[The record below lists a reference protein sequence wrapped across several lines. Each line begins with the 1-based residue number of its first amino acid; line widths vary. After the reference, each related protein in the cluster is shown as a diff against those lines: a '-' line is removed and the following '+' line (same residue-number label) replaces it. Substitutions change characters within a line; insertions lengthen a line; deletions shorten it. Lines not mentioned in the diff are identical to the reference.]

1 MKKSIVFL
9 CQRVPY
15 PPDRGDRI
23 TTWNFLVHLS
33 EHYNVHIFCLTSDKK
48 EQEKE
53 EILKKYCASVHI
65 QYKSIWRS
73 CWDAILALFCFIP
86 LTNAYYFSSSIQKK
100 IQALIDSQ
108 KIDLVYAYSS
118 NMFPHVYKKNP
129 KTPIVYHYGDVDS
142 EKFRK
147 MAKCG
152 KLFLRPVY
160 WLEFHRLRKW
170 ELECS
175 QAASAS
181 VFATEQEGK
190 LFQSLGGQGK
200 IVAIPN
206 GVDIDY
212 FKRQDESIPMENAFI
227 FTGVMNYFPNV
238 DTILCFYHEV
248 YPLIKNIMP
257 EIRFYIVGS
266 RPAPEI
272 VAIGQQDPSCIVT
285 GYVPDVRPYMCKAK
299 LFVAPMKVAQGMQ
312 NKILEAMSMSVPVI
326 TYSQIAQPLGLDE
339 NDGVVKVNDPLEMS
353 RAIERL
359 MHNEEERARLARSAR
374 KSVVEKYHWK
384 PQLQKL
390 TNLVEEITAAKPV

>member
-1 MKKSIVFL
+1 
-9 CQRVPY
+9 
-15 PPDRGDRI
+15 
-23 TTWNFLVHLS
+23 
-33 EHYNVHIFCLTSDKK
+33 
-48 EQEKE
+48 
-53 EILKKYCASVHI
+53 
-65 QYKSIWRS
+65 
-73 CWDAILALFCFIP
+73 
-86 LTNAYYFSSSIQKK
+86 
-100 IQALIDSQ
+100 
-108 KIDLVYAYSS
+108 
-118 NMFPHVYKKNP
+118 
-129 KTPIVYHYGDVDS
+129 
-142 EKFRK
+142 
-147 MAKCG
+147 
-152 KLFLRPVY
+152 
-160 WLEFHRLRKW
+160 
-170 ELECS
+170 
-175 QAASAS
+175 
-181 VFATEQEGK
+181 QEGK